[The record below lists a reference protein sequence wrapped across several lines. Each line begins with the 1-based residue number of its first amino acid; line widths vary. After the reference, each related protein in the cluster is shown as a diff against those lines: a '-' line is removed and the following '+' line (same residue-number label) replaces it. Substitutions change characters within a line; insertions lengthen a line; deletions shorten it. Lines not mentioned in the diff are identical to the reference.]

1 MSKKYNTVDGIK
13 VINANEAIRQEMRRA
28 KTLEKKMEIA
38 AKRGVLDKDHYNKVV
53 KILKYI
59 AKDIW

>member
-1 MSKKYNTVDGIK
+1 MSKKYKTVDGIK